1 MNNSVFSIISFHNSW
16 KLMCKSH
23 CEHSLTR
30 SHFLDVTQCSPNALP
45 WHPKNGCEGDYCE
58 QRWQENVI
66 CNLRVNFGDIKWDN
80 FLTFESKDDKVAF
93 QGTSS
98 FTNKKGIWNST
109 KDKLIINKI
118 IIIIKIINN
127 NFNKTVPVTGCL
139 SWCTIRCF
147 VCLQSTIKVK

>member
-1 MNNSVFSIISFHNSW
+1 M
-16 KLMCKSH
+16 
-23 CEHSLTR
+23 R
-30 SHFLDVTQCSPNALP
+30 Q
-45 WHPKNGCEGDYCE
+45 
-58 QRWQENVI
+58 
-66 CNLRVNFGDIKWDN
+66 

-127 NFNKTVPVTGCL
+127 NL
-139 SWCTIRCF
+139 
-147 VCLQSTIKVK
+147 L

>member
-1 MNNSVFSIISFHNSW
+1 M
-16 KLMCKSH
+16 
-23 CEHSLTR
+23 R
-30 SHFLDVTQCSPNALP
+30 Q
-45 WHPKNGCEGDYCE
+45 
-58 QRWQENVI
+58 
-66 CNLRVNFGDIKWDN
+66 

-127 NFNKTVPVTGCL
+127 NYNKTVPVTGCL

-147 VCLQSTIKVK
+147 VCLQSTIKGK